1 MTLEIRYR
9 ERELYLDYA
18 MARWD
23 DDGGGLG
30 GRTESIAEYGALQGI
45 SILTPSRGEEA

>member
-30 GRTESIAEYGALQGI
+30 GRTESTAESGALQGI